1 MKLDFETYHRRK
13 SLIWHYMLGQ
23 LRKTEK
29 YTDNFNILNYMNW
42 CEIKREYRAYI
53 KGEFI

>member
-1 MKLDFETYHRRK
+1 
-13 SLIWHYMLGQ
+13 MLGQ